1 MRKYAVSIV
10 VLLALAAGCAGVK
23 LVTESE
29 MAEEALINLMDAVN
43 TYSTQVAN
51 GAYTDDNGDFTETG
65 LELWEENVDQMME
78 AHSRMEPYMEPYMR
92 DEGATAPALIED
104 FYKALGAWIE
114 DQDEQLR
121 FTRRCAAFASR
132 VDQSACMAEM
142 FVDNLL
148 EWAKTD
154 DDLREATSAMGSAL
168 DDYEDFLDE

>member
-10 VLLALAAGCAGVK
+10 VLLVLASGCAGAK

-43 TYSTQVAN
+43 TYSTQAAN

-65 LELWEENVDQMME
+65 LELWEENVDQMAD

-92 DEGATAPALIED
+92 DQGATALALIED
-104 FYKALGAWIE
+104 FYEALGAWIE

-121 FTRRCAAFASR
+121 FTRRCAALANR
-132 VDQSACMAEM
+132 IDQNACTAEM
-142 FVDNLL
+142 FADNIL

-168 DDYEDFLDE
+168 DDYEGSLDE